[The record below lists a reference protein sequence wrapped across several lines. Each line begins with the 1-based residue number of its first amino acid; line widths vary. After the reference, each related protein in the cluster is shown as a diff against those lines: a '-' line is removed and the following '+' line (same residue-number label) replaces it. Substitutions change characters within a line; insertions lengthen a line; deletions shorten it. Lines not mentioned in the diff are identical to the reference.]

1 MAGKKR
7 AGASRQDRRI
17 TNILFMLPAVF
28 AFAMVIGI
36 PFLLGVAYSFTDWDG
51 VHGNVNHVGLKNYLS
66 IFRDPSFIHAFT
78 VTIKFTLLN
87 VVSVNAVAFLLA
99 LLVTSRVKARNLYRA
114 GFFVPNLIGGI
125 VLGAIWQFIFNN
137 ILPQVGKDLGVA
149 WLSRSLIINADTVV
163 LTLVIV
169 NTWQYA
175 GYIMMI
181 FVAAIQSIPE
191 SVLEAARVDGASYPC
206 CVRKIMIPL
215 MANAFTISLFLT
227 MTTSFKMYDI
237 NLALTNGGPSGL
249 FMKKAIGMSELL
261 AMNIYNTAY
270 KFSRMAE
277 GQAKAVIFF
286 IVLMIVS
293 VFQVTYS
300 KRKEV
305 EM

>member
-1 MAGKKR
+1 MAGKKH
-7 AGASRQDRRI
+7 ANTSRRNHWL
-17 TNILFMLPAVF
+17 TNFLFLFPSVF
-28 AFAMVIGI
+28 AFTMVIGI

-51 VHGNVNHVGLKNYLS
+51 VHSNVNFLGMKNYMT
-66 IFRDPSFIHAFT
+66 ICRDPSFIHAFA
-78 VTIKFTLLN
+78 VTIKFALLN
-87 VVSVNAVAFLLA
+87 IISVNVVAFLLS

-137 ILPQVGKDLGVA
+137 ILPQIGKNLGVA
-149 WLSRSLIINADTVV
+149 WLSSSLIVNADTVV
-163 LTLVIV
+163 LTLVTV

-181 FVAAIQSIPE
+181 FVAAIQSISD
-191 SVLEAARVDGASYPC
+191 SVLEAARIDGASYSC
-206 CVRKIMIPL
+206 CVRKIMMPL

-227 MTTSFKMYDI
+227 MTTSFKMYDV
-237 NLALTNGGPSGL
+237 NLALTNGGPSGV

-270 KFSRMAE
+270 KYSRMAE

-286 IVLMIVS
+286 IVLMIIS

>member
-1 MAGKKR
+1 
-7 AGASRQDRRI
+7 
-17 TNILFMLPAVF
+17 
-28 AFAMVIGI
+28 
-36 PFLLGVAYSFTDWDG
+36 
-51 VHGNVNHVGLKNYLS
+51 
-66 IFRDPSFIHAFT
+66 
-78 VTIKFTLLN
+78 
-87 VVSVNAVAFLLA
+87 
-99 LLVTSRVKARNLYRA
+99 
-114 GFFVPNLIGGI
+114 
-125 VLGAIWQFIFNN
+125 
-137 ILPQVGKDLGVA
+137 
-149 WLSRSLIINADTVV
+149 
-163 LTLVIV
+163 
-169 NTWQYA
+169 
-175 GYIMMI
+175 
-181 FVAAIQSIPE
+181 
-191 SVLEAARVDGASYPC
+191 
-206 CVRKIMIPL
+206 MIPL

-227 MTTSFKMYDI
+227 MTTSFKMYDV